1 MTQQQFQELVAKD
14 TAFAAFSVMF
24 VLFYFVFHLE
34 SLFLAFIGVMLI
46 GFSFSF
52 TAFVYSAIF
61 RITFLAN
68 LHNLVIFIVLGIAAD
83 DIFVFIDAWRQSAF
97 VAVYNGDQRKRI
109 SYAWRRAVRAIAVTS
124 STTAVAF
131 LANVLSP
138 MMPIQSFGIY
148 AAIIIPGNYLL
159 IVLLFPPAVIIYENH
174 FAKYK
179 CCCCCPRQRSN
190 QPNPE
195 DAEAVANTERS

>member
-1 MTQQQFQELVAKD
+1 MTTKQNVNDTEQPGVLYNDITDRVREQKQYVADFQYQIVEVIDEFKKNNEGGLDVIIFSEAVTQQQFQELVQKD

-34 SLFLAFIGVMLI
+34 SFFLAFIGVMLI

-97 VAVYNGDQRKRI
+97 VAVYNGD
-109 SYAWRRAVRAIAVTS
+109 
-124 STTAVAF
+124 
-131 LANVLSP
+131 
-138 MMPIQSFGIY
+138 
-148 AAIIIPGNYLL
+148 
-159 IVLLFPPAVIIYENH
+159 
-174 FAKYK
+174 
-179 CCCCCPRQRSN
+179 
-190 QPNPE
+190 
-195 DAEAVANTERS
+195 

>member
-1 MTQQQFQELVAKD
+1 
-14 TAFAAFSVMF
+14 MF

-34 SLFLAFIGVMLI
+34 SFFLASVGVLLI
-46 GFSFSF
+46 GLSFSF
-52 TAFVYSAIF
+52 TAFVYQGIF

-83 DIFVFIDAWRQSAF
+83 DIFVFMDAWRQSAL
-97 VAVYNGDQRKRI
+97 VTVYHGDFKKRI
-109 SYAWRRAVRAIAVTS
+109 SYSWRRAVRAIAVTS

-148 AAIIIPGNYLL
+148 AAIIIPANYLL
-159 IVLLFPPAVIIYENH
+159 IVMLFPPAVIIYERYL
-174 FAKYK
+174 AKYK
-179 CCCCCPRQRSN
+179 CCCCCPREQKSTN
-190 QPNPE
+190 ME
-195 DAEAVANTERS
+195 GGEAVQNTER